1 MLPGQKWHLF
11 FNFKN
16 RMTNKEYTF
25 NSMVNREVKKL
36 WPIKK
41 SQVFLWPIKNL
52 PLVFLY
58 WREYLV
64 VLVESTAKAL
74 DDSMDLIGTY

>member
-1 MLPGQKWHLF
+1 
-11 FNFKN
+11 
-16 RMTNKEYTF
+16 MTN
-25 NSMVNREVKKL
+25 
-36 WPIKK
+36 KK